1 MEHWE
6 DYDFD
11 LADLKEC
18 IYTNIMIAA
27 LQLLLIAIAFAF
39 GSTMI
44 VLACS
49 NLSSGT
55 WPPG

>member
-1 MEHWE
+1 MDHWE

-27 LQLLLIAIAFAF
+27 LQLLLIAIAFASV
-39 GSTMI
+39 GTLI
-44 VLACS
+44 ATLLYQVLMR
-49 NLSSGT
+49 
-55 WPPG
+55 PGI